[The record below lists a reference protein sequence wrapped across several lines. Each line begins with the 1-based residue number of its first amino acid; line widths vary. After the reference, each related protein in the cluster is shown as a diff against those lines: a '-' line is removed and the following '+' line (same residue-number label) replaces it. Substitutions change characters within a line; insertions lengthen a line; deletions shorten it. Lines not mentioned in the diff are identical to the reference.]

1 MSKIYFDANQ
11 ISEML
16 DISKTRAYNII
27 KKLNDELEK
36 RGLLWFR
43 EKSAKYIL
51 MNAGMVVQKT
61 WKWMLLHRE
70 LFRFPDFT
78 KGQ

>member
-16 DISKTRAYNII
+16 DISKARAYSII

-36 RGLLWFR
+36 KGF
-43 EKSAKYIL
+43 I
-51 MNAGMVVQKT
+51 VVQGKISKVYFNERWYGGT
-61 WKWMLLHRE
+61 ENMEMDVTAQGAL
-70 LFRFPDFT
+70 
-78 KGQ
+78 

>member
-36 RGLLWFR
+36 KGF
-43 EKSAKYIL
+43 I
-51 MNAGMVVQKT
+51 VVQGKISKVYFNERWYGGT
-61 WKWMLLHRE
+61 ENLEM
-70 LFRFPDFT
+70 DVT
-78 KGQ
+78 AQGTI

>member
-16 DISKTRAYNII
+16 DISKTRAYSII

-36 RGLLWFR
+36 KGF
-43 EKSAKYIL
+43 I
-51 MNAGMVVQKT
+51 VVQGKISKVYFNERWYGGT
-61 WKWMLLHRE
+61 ENLEM
-70 LFRFPDFT
+70 DVT
-78 KGQ
+78 AQGTI